1 MVEIVNAVSAGVGR
15 PIQFFHLPVPK
26 PRSDDAYYAPLA
38 KWKRPQGTNLYLGLL
53 HHDDA
58 AGDRARIDE
67 ARRHIPDF
75 GFSAECGWG
84 RTQPGRLPGLLA
96 GHRSAAEAF

>member
-1 MVEIVNAVSAGVGR
+1 MATVKPFAALR
-15 PIQFFHLPVPK
+15 PKSELASRICELPYDVMSSEEARAMDRLADSLEAA
-26 PRSDDAYYAPLA
+26 PRVLIDF
-38 KWKRPQGTNLYLGLL
+38 
-53 HHDDA
+53 DDA
-58 AGDRARIDE
+58 AGDRARIAA
-67 ARRHIPDF
+67 ARRHIVDF